1 MEADSC
7 YKKQK
12 GGIGGQDTMDSGKF
26 GAEFSN
32 QVAEK
37 KIDSSEDV
45 GFRDSAVG
53 LSFSSVSLLLP
64 QLRSTGFIVLI
75 ERISMV

>member
-12 GGIGGQDTMDSGKF
+12 GGMGGRIPRTLGNLVQRLATKL
-26 GAEFSN
+26 
-32 QVAEK
+32 QK
-37 KIDSSEDV
+37 KIDSSENV

>member
-1 MEADSC
+1 MQRLAT
-7 YKKQK
+7 KLQ
-12 GGIGGQDTMDSGKF
+12 
-26 GAEFSN
+26 
-32 QVAEK
+32 K
-37 KIDSSEDV
+37 KIDSSENV